1 MKYKDTILGIVV
13 AIWFIA
19 SLFGFAVLMES
30 ENKWLAP
37 AVGGQI
43 FLILGVVFIGSRMAE
58 HTFGFSDLLLF
69 IFPVLGIVGI
79 VASFILRFGS
89 EEFLNICRYYMI
101 YAFLGVFTL
110 AGIIMLVA
118 WYRTTIWLKRLC
130 TLRVEADCINVMEQY
145 KYVDGRR
152 VITFCPVFQFYYNGT
167 IHEVCNNVFTNL
179 TDFQEDQ
186 IYEIYINPNKTEQF
200 YVPDQNNQVG
210 IWQLIMGL
218 AFTVFSI
225 IVMVLYSRV
234 I

>member
-1 MKYKDTILGIVV
+1 MKYKDTILGIVA

-19 SLFGFAVLMES
+19 SIFGFAVLMES
-30 ENKWLAP
+30 EDKWLAP
-37 AVGGQI
+37 AVGGQV

-69 IFPVLGIVGI
+69 IFPIMGIVGI

-89 EEFLNICRYYMI
+89 EEFLDICRYYMI

-130 TLRVEADCINVMEQY
+130 TLRVEAECINVMEQY

-152 VITFCPVFQFYYNGT
+152 IITFCPVFQFYYNGT
-167 IHEVCNNVFTNL
+167 IHEVCNNIFTNL

-200 YVPDQNNQVG
+200 YVPDQNNKVG
-210 IWQLIMGL
+210 IGLLIMGL
-218 AFTVFSI
+218 VFTVFSV
-225 IVMVLYSRV
+225 IVMMLYSGV

>member
-1 MKYKDTILGIVV
+1 MKYKDTILGIVA

-19 SLFGFAVLMES
+19 SVFGFAVLMES
-30 ENKWLAP
+30 EDKWLAP
-37 AVGGQI
+37 AVGGQV

-89 EEFLNICRYYMI
+89 EEFLDICRYYMI

-145 KYVDGRR
+145 KYVDGCRI
-152 VITFCPVFQFYYNGT
+152 ITFCPVFQFYYNGT
-167 IHEVCNNVFTNL
+167 IHEVCNNIFTNL

-200 YVPDQNNQVG
+200 YVPDQNNKVG
-210 IWQLIMGL
+210 IGLLIMGL
-218 AFTVFSI
+218 VFTVFSV
-225 IVMVLYSRV
+225 IVMMLYSGV

>member
-1 MKYKDTILGIVV
+1 MKYKDTILGIVA

-19 SLFGFAVLMES
+19 SIFGFAVLMES
-30 ENKWLAP
+30 EDKWLAP
-37 AVGGQI
+37 AVGGQV

-89 EEFLNICRYYMI
+89 EEFLDICRYYMI

-130 TLRVEADCINVMEQY
+130 TLRVEAECINVMEQY

-152 VITFCPVFQFYYNGT
+152 IITFCPVFQFYYNGT
-167 IHEVCNNVFTNL
+167 IHEVCNNIFTNL

-200 YVPDQNNQVG
+200 YVPDQNNKVG
-210 IWQLIMGL
+210 IGLLIMGL
-218 AFTVFSI
+218 VFTVFSV
-225 IVMVLYSRV
+225 IVMMLYSGV